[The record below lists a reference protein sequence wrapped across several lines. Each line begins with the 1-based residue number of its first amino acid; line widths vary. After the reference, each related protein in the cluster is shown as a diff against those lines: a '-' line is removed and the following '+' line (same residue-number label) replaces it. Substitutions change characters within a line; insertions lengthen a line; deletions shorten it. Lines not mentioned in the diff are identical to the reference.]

1 MAQSD
6 PGLNPAQ
13 KHASVPRAEEADTEF
28 LGLTGQPASP
38 ISELQTRGG
47 GVVIEE
53 DDQCQHLDWGGAGWF
68 WSI

>member
-13 KHASVPRAEEADTEF
+13 KHASVPRAEEADTGF
-28 LGLTGQPASP
+28 LRLTGQPASP

-47 GVVIEE
+47 G
-53 DDQCQHLDWGGAGWF
+53 GGD
-68 WSI
+68 